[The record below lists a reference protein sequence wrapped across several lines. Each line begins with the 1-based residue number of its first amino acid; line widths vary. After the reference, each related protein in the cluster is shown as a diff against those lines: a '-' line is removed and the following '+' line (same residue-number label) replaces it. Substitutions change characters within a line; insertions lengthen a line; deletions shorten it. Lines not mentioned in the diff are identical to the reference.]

1 MPLAAVGDRAEDLV
15 AKEFLRDANLTD
27 TSLVD
32 DLNKQYASAGIAP
45 ITRGA
50 FFGGESTSLGR
61 GSTVRIVGLQAK
73 PALNGVTGRV
83 MAFNEEKGRFAVRLI
98 DGESILVRA
107 ANLESVPTPTE
118 PVSTPTAEDVRD
130 GTMCATRLADCAAG
144 AERVTELGRLDNEAA
159 YAVALRHGLHR
170 GLTSALEDEAREV
183 AARWESG
190 TCVSYLH
197 FISTSLFRG
206 QRDRTDGG
214 FGAVDGLRL
223 SAYLRAEPRGW
234 TALLAAAAAVAQM
247 VATAKLPPPSQL
259 AAHRAGRDCWVFF
272 TLALVHRPVACALLG
287 LDGGAPEAPND
298 LDTTLGLALKR
309 GVLTEAQADAKTDEL
324 ARGETTEAQLCA
336 ALAPLVAAGAKA
348 RAKDAAK
355 ASAATVKGAM
365 AALDAAG
372 EARDP
377 RLPEITRDYP
387 RLQRAAA
394 GARPGERRRG
404 ERLPGVRDA
413 GLLVPRAGHGRRSR
427 GRARPRQRQAGDVS
441 HHGQAPRRGDHPKGR
456 LPQPAG
462 VPRGTPAEDG
472 WRWRKGRQKGRQK
485 GEGRPPLTPTM

>member
-287 LDGGAPEAPND
+287 LDDRGAPEAPND

-336 ALAPLVAAGAKA
+336 ALAPLVAAAAKA

-377 RLPEITRDYP
+377 GSVVEANVFQSSAMLAYWCRELGTGVDLEAELALDNVKRAMYRTMAKPLGEATIRKGGFLNQQEYLEVLQP
-387 RLQRAAA
+387 RMGGG
-394 GARPGERRRG
+394 GAKGGKKGGRKEKG
-404 ERLPGVRDA
+404 
-413 GLLVPRAGHGRRSR
+413 GRR
-427 GRARPRQRQAGDVS
+427 
-441 HHGQAPRRGDHPKGR
+441 
-456 LPQPAG
+456 
-462 VPRGTPAEDG
+462 
-472 WRWRKGRQKGRQK
+472 
-485 GEGRPPLTPTM
+485 